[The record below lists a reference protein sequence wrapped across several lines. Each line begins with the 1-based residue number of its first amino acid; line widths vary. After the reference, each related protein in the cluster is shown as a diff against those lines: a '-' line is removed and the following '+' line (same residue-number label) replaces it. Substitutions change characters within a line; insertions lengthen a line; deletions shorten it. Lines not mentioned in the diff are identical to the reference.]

1 MEVKHAKG
9 PWGVMQWDKTLGV
22 TGPAAAAAMCAA
34 GGVRDSV
41 VCKNH
46 PLLEVAS
53 GNGVYG
59 GTSVALVFGNDQQT
73 CEANTRLIAAA
84 PELLEALRIAVRQNS
99 HDMLMTGEELRQCEA
114 AIAKATGEQQ

>member
-1 MEVKHAKG
+1 
-9 PWGVMQWDKTLGV
+9 MQWDKTLGV
-22 TGPAAAAAMCAA
+22 TGPAAAAARCAA

-84 PELLEALRIAVRQNS
+84 PRMFAVIERGAAAGDDECIAIVEAVYGRS
-99 HDMLMTGEELRQCEA
+99 
-114 AIAKATGEQQ
+114 